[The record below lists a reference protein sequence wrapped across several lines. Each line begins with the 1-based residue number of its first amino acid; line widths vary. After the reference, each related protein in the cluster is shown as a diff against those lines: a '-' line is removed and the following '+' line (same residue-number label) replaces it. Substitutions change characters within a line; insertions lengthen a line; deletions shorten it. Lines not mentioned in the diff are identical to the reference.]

1 MKRYIKYLIS
11 AFSLLIIGYIVLSSF
26 TTPEEDI
33 IGTWVSE
40 EDSNWKIKFNDDGTC
55 LWYYTNEITDTYTY
69 TITTTTPQC
78 GYEVKTGSEY
88 YYLKLID
95 ADGGENCYEILGVD
109 SLSLSISTI
118 SLGVKNHYFNKQ

>member
-11 AFSLLIIGYIVLSSF
+11 AFSLLIIGYVVLSSF

-88 YYLKLID
+88 NYLKLID
-95 ADGGENCYEILGVD
+95 TNGGENCYEILGVD
-109 SLSLSISTI
+109 SLTLSISTI
-118 SLGVKNHYFNKQ
+118 SLGVKNYYFNKQ